1 MGRPQQVSVA
11 IIEKGATEE
20 ETVGS
25 NMRLSKLQETVK
37 DMEAWR
43 VAVHGVAKGQTQL
56 SDLTTVTSVTP

>member
-11 IIEKGATEE
+11 IIEKGVTEE